1 MFKDCVPD
9 SLGIFSECSRY
20 AYLFIKT
27 RKLTLEE
34 IRQKTAR
41 GREGNKEG
49 KGGGRGIRRGR
60 GEGGEGRGIKKEG
73 NKEGEGGIRRE
84 RGE

>member
-73 NKEGEGGIRRE
+73 NK
-84 RGE
+84 

>member
-49 KGGGRGIRRGR
+49 KGGGGGGGKRGGGGGRGR
-60 GEGGEGRGIKKEG
+60 REG
-73 NKEGEGGIRRE
+73 NKEG
-84 RGE
+84 GE